1 MKETWVFPWYLLHGK
16 IHFGPLKC
24 QDTKASP
31 CGHTAPHGEE
41 ANAGLQTVKGCDT
54 VDGRNPAPV
63 DMINIPLFIGFH
75 TSQVVQDFSHQQ

>member
-1 MKETWVFPWYLLHGK
+1 MFSWYLQHL
-16 IHFGPLKC
+16 IHFGPLNR

-63 DMINIPLFIGFH
+63 DLINIPLFIGFQGFH